1 MKKFIETIKNIW
13 SIKELRERILFTL
26 GLLAIF
32 RFGASVVLPGVMPG
46 VLKNATDTNSLFGL
60 INSYTGGAWNQASIF
75 ALGIMPYITASIII
89 QLLGFAVPYFQRLQ
103 QKEGES
109 GRRKLNQFTR
119 IFTVI
124 VVLVQ
129 GSGYLQYII
138 SQGALNPD
146 ISPFVFRLSSSVILA
161 AGTIFCMWLGER
173 ITDRGIG
180 NGTSMIIMIGII
192 ADLPSS
198 FIFEFQ
204 SQLSKNGLII
214 FIAELVFLFLSI
226 IASILIVQGVRK
238 IPLEF
243 AKRMVGRG
251 GGAMPVKTDR
261 DYLPLKVNS
270 AGVMP
275 IIFAQAIMFLPLTV
289 WQFVTKDPTV
299 GSDGFLA
306 QLTNPYSFWNNFI
319 TFLLV
324 VGFTYIYT
332 ALIVNPQNYAEYLKR
347 NNAFIPGV
355 KPGEATEEYIDS
367 TMTRITLPGS
377 IFLGILTILPSITTL
392 FGVNQNFARFFGG
405 SSILILVGV
414 VLDTLA
420 QIESHLLMRKYDG
433 LVQSGRI
440 EGRTSSG
447 GIGTNFG

>member
-1 MKKFIETIKNIW
+1 
-13 SIKELRERILFTL
+13 
-26 GLLAIF
+26 
-32 RFGASVVLPGVMPG
+32 
-46 VLKNATDTNSLFGL
+46 
-60 INSYTGGAWNQASIF
+60 
-75 ALGIMPYITASIII
+75 
-89 QLLGFAVPYFQRLQ
+89 
-103 QKEGES
+103 
-109 GRRKLNQFTR
+109 
-119 IFTVI
+119 
-124 VVLVQ
+124 
-129 GSGYLQYII
+129 
-138 SQGALNPD
+138 
-146 ISPFVFRLSSSVILA
+146 
-161 AGTIFCMWLGER
+161 MWLGEK

-192 ADLPSS
+192 AELPSAL
-198 FIFEFQ
+198 IFEFQ
-204 SQLSKNGLII
+204 SRLSSNGLII

-226 IASILIVQGVRK
+226 VASILIVQGVRK

-275 IIFAQAIMFLPLTV
+275 IIFAQAIMFLPLTAM
-289 WQFVTKDPTV
+289 QYITKDPTI
-299 GSDGFLA
+299 GATGFWRH
-306 QLTNPYSFWNNFI
+306 LTDPYSFWHNFI

-355 KPGEATEEYIDS
+355 KPGEDTEEYIDS
-367 TMTRITLPGS
+367 TMTKITLPGS
-377 IFLGILTILPSITTL
+377 VFLGILTILPAITTL
-392 FGVNQNFARFFGG
+392 FGVNQQFARFFGG

-440 EGRTSSG
+440 EGRSSTG

>member
-1 MKKFIETIKNIW
+1 MNKFFETFKNIW
-13 SIKELRERILFTL
+13 SIKELRDRIIFTL
-26 GLLAIF
+26 TLLAVF
-32 RFGASVVLPGVMPG
+32 RVGSSIVLPGVIPG
-46 VLKNATDTNSLFGL
+46 VLKNAANSNSLFGL
-60 INSYTGGAWNQASIF
+60 INSYTGGAWNKASIF
-75 ALGIMPYITASIII
+75 ALGIMPYITASIIV
-89 QLLGFAVPYFQRLQ
+89 QLLGFAVPFFQRLQ

-109 GRRKLNQFTR
+109 GRRKLNQITR
-119 IFTVI
+119 ILTVL

-129 GSGYLQYII
+129 GGGYLTYLQSIGAVDPGV
-138 SQGALNPD
+138 SQ
-146 ISPFVFRLSSSVILA
+146 FVFWFSNSIILA

-192 ADLPSS
+192 AALPSA
-198 FIFEFQ
+198 FAFELQ
-204 SQLSKNGLII
+204 SQLSNNGLII
-214 FIAELVFLFLSI
+214 FIAELVVLFLSVL
-226 IASILIVQGVRK
+226 ASILIVQGVRK

-243 AKRMVGRG
+243 AKRMVGRS
-251 GGAMPVKTDR
+251 GGAMPVRTDR

-289 WQFVTKDPTV
+289 VQYVTKDPTI
-299 GSDGFLA
+299 GASGILR
-306 QLTNPYSFWNNFI
+306 QLTDTYGLWHNLI

-324 VGFTYIYT
+324 VAFTYIYT

-347 NNAFIPGV
+347 NNAFIPGI
-355 KPGEATEEYIDS
+355 KPGEDTEEYIDN

-377 IFLGILTILPSITTL
+377 IFLGFLTILPAIAVL
-392 FGVNQNFARFFGG
+392 FGVNQQFARFFGG

-420 QIESHLLMRKYDG
+420 QVESYLLMRKYDG

-440 EGRTSSG
+440 EGRSSTG

>member
-1 MKKFIETIKNIW
+1 
-13 SIKELRERILFTL
+13 
-26 GLLAIF
+26 A
-32 RFGASVVLPGVMPG
+32 AS
-46 VLKNATDTNSLFGL
+46 NNSLFGL
-60 INSYTGGAWNQASIF
+60 INSYTGGAWSKASIF
-75 ALGIMPYITASIII
+75 ALGIMPYITASIVV

-109 GRRKLNQFTR
+109 GRRKLNQITR
-119 IFTVI
+119 ILTVI
-124 VVLVQ
+124 VVMVQ
-129 GSGYLQYII
+129 GGGYLTYLQSIGAVD
-138 SQGALNPD
+138 QGVPA
-146 ISPFVFRLSSSVILA
+146 FVFWFGGTIILA

-192 ADLPSS
+192 ASLPGA
-198 FIFEFQ
+198 FAFELQ
-204 SQLSKNGLII
+204 SQLSNNGLII
-214 FIAELVFLFLSI
+214 FLAELVFLFLSI
-226 IASILIVQGVRK
+226 IATILVVQGVRK

-251 GGAMPVKTDR
+251 GGSMPVKTDR

-289 WQFVTKDPTV
+289 VQYVTKDQTV
-299 GSDGFLA
+299 GTSGVLRHLTDPYGF
-306 QLTNPYSFWNNFI
+306 WHNFI

-324 VGFTYIYT
+324 VGFTYVYT

-355 KPGEATEEYIDS
+355 KPGEDTEEYIDA

-377 IFLGILTILPSITTL
+377 IFLGLLTILPAIAVI
-392 FGVNQNFARFFGG
+392 FGVNQQFARFFGG

-414 VLDTLA
+414 VLDTLS
-420 QIESHLLMRKYDG
+420 QIESYLLMRKYDG

-440 EGRTSSG
+440 EGRSSTG
-447 GIGTNFG
+447 GIGPSFGS